1 VKSLG
6 IPLNTEVGIAGGSRD
21 GNFQS
26 PEEHE
31 SQFSSDQRLS
41 LVLSSR
47 STVVLTCHYGTS
59 SLILEATPF
68 ANA

>member
-1 VKSLG
+1 VKTLG
-6 IPLNTEVGIAGGSRD
+6 IPLNTLVGTPAAVGTETSNLRR
-21 GNFQS
+21 N
-26 PEEHE
+26 
-31 SQFSSDQRLS
+31 SDQRLS
-41 LVLSSR
+41 LVLSSSR